1 MMCRTLSRNSSG
13 QGSPGWGMHAAL
25 RILSERPDLAAHPV
39 SSALTAGAVSFP
51 AGSRLA
57 KQTSDAVDQGT
68 QSALA
73 VGTAPAEERGSEDNL
88 VPDEALEALSMQGKA
103 QKAKRG
109 EGGAESAPAGGNEP
123 LEEPD
128 SGRGLMPDEA
138 RAPSMSEDKAVAAA
152 QDDGGVD
159 SAHADMAAQSSSDS
173 PTAGA
178 IRMPRPSQSAAGSRL
193 AKQTSAGADA
203 IDHGANSALS
213 AGAAPAKER
222 GLKEGLVPDEAAK
235 APSTQGKAQKAA
247 WEVGGAEAAPA
258 KGSTPLEEQASERPL
273 MPNEAVATTCTAQQA
288 EAAAQDSGAAESA
301 LAAGSASANKRDK
314 EEALMP
320 NIAVATTCIAWQAEA
335 AAQDGGGAESALAAG
350 NAPANERDTG
360 EALMPDE
367 AVAIASTDQQAE
379 AAAQDEEGAE
389 AAFVMEAVHAKEHGS
404 GEGTVPDDGLGDA
417 PEEKQDS
424 EEGLVPDEALA
435 TPSMQEKAEAAAQ
448 EKEGA
453 ESARSIGDAPAGEQA
468 SGAGLLPDEA
478 MPAQSIQEVATAIAQ
493 SAALPQSDTALL
505 SMQEKAQAAAQEKGG
520 AESAGSVEDALAR
533 ERAPG
538 AGLLPD
544 EAMPNPSM
552 QDPAEASAQSATLP
566 QSDAALLSMQKKA
579 EAAAQEK
586 GGAESAGRVEDAGL
600 LPDGA
605 MPHRSMLDLAE
616 AHAQDA
622 TLSRSDTALFS
633 SHTLEPRSGSEPA
646 AHVSRKRNRPGDLE
660 KLEETE
666 KPARGSAARLGNT
679 AQVAENAQERVG
691 VPADYGHDP
700 ATLSNQR
707 AASFLEGLSPVKA
720 DALLAET
727 QLIAADSPLRGAHG
741 VSRTTEMSSSGTPAL
756 PALQAATPDAVAA
769 SAPGTAEVYTEV
781 ADAPDLPA
789 LPAAA
794 PDAVVAGAPGTAEVY
809 TEAADASSLTVESET
824 GRQTH
829 SSNDTAPGESS
840 TLSAPGPHVQES
852 EPLPQAEK
860 ATHSATGR
868 EASIGPQVPAHAV
881 EARKLASAELLC
893 DEALPDTDYGLP
905 WHETAE
911 AAFDGLAKANGR
923 SRLGQPPSLSHA
935 HDSLRCAAASVAGPA
950 ASNSLACAAAF
961 HTGKPVAGLMAA
973 SEGAVTPGEVGAA
986 QDAAD
991 DASGAVQPEAQPTLP
1006 GRGAVGAAPEQD
1018 ASGQASTE
1026 QPGSAPEASP
1036 RIAAALLE
1044 AGSRITV
1051 RAAKPKRATLNAHSN
1066 PAAAPEAA
1074 QDSASAGTVPAAET
1088 ALGAEVTERMKDPS
1102 PIKVNTTRDVFLWK
1116 PQCSVVG

>member
-1 MMCRTLSRNSSG
+1 
-13 QGSPGWGMHAAL
+13 
-25 RILSERPDLAAHPV
+25 
-39 SSALTAGAVSFP
+39 
-51 AGSRLA
+51 
-57 KQTSDAVDQGT
+57 
-68 QSALA
+68 
-73 VGTAPAEERGSEDNL
+73 
-88 VPDEALEALSMQGKA
+88 
-103 QKAKRG
+103 
-109 EGGAESAPAGGNEP
+109 
-123 LEEPD
+123 
-128 SGRGLMPDEA
+128 
-138 RAPSMSEDKAVAAA
+138 
-152 QDDGGVD
+152 
-159 SAHADMAAQSSSDS
+159 
-173 PTAGA
+173 
-178 IRMPRPSQSAAGSRL
+178 
-193 AKQTSAGADA
+193 
-203 IDHGANSALS
+203 
-213 AGAAPAKER
+213 
-222 GLKEGLVPDEAAK
+222 
-235 APSTQGKAQKAA
+235 
-247 WEVGGAEAAPA
+247 
-258 KGSTPLEEQASERPL
+258 
-273 MPNEAVATTCTAQQA
+273 
-288 EAAAQDSGAAESA
+288 
-301 LAAGSASANKRDK
+301 
-314 EEALMP
+314 
-320 NIAVATTCIAWQAEA
+320 
-335 AAQDGGGAESALAAG
+335 
-350 NAPANERDTG
+350 
-360 EALMPDE
+360 
-367 AVAIASTDQQAE
+367 
-379 AAAQDEEGAE
+379 
-389 AAFVMEAVHAKEHGS
+389 
-404 GEGTVPDDGLGDA
+404 
-417 PEEKQDS
+417 
-424 EEGLVPDEALA
+424 
-435 TPSMQEKAEAAAQ
+435 
-448 EKEGA
+448 
-453 ESARSIGDAPAGEQA
+453 
-468 SGAGLLPDEA
+468 
-478 MPAQSIQEVATAIAQ
+478 
-493 SAALPQSDTALL
+493 
-505 SMQEKAQAAAQEKGG
+505 MQEKAQAAAQEKGG
-520 AESAGSVEDALAR
+520 AESAGSVEDALSR
-533 ERAPG
+533 ERAPA
-538 AGLLPD
+538 AGLLPG

-552 QDPAEASAQSATLP
+552 QDSAEVTAQSATLP
-566 QSDAALLSMQKKA
+566 QSNAALLSMQKKA

-586 GGAESAGRVEDAGL
+586 GGAESAGRVENAKL
-600 LPDGA
+600 LPDEA
-605 MPHRSMLDLAE
+605 MPHGSMLDLAE
-616 AHAQDA
+616 THAQDA

-781 ADAPDLPA
+781 ADASDLPA

-824 GRQTH
+824 VRQTH

-840 TLSAPGPHVQES
+840 TLSATGPHVQES
-852 EPLPQAEK
+852 QPLPQAEM

-935 HDSLRCAAASVAGPA
+935 HDSLRCAAANVAGPA
-950 ASNSLACAAAF
+950 ATNSLACADAF

-973 SEGAVTPGEVGAA
+973 SEGAVTLGEVGAA